1 MIRFTEKQKEV
12 YECYLKENPKI
23 LITSGAKRAGKTFL
37 MLFLFLDH
45 INQYKDQGLSFIL
58 GGVNHSTLRR
68 NVLNDLDLI
77 LGKEVKLDQS
87 RAFEVFGNKVYCF
100 DGSTSDSWKKVRGFT
115 AAGAFLNEGT
125 ALHDTFIKEVIS
137 RCSYAGARI
146 FIDTNPENPMHSVKT
161 DYIDKSG
168 QRLSN
173 GQLNIKAF
181 HFSLFDND
189 TLNNEYIESIIAS
202 TPSGMFTDRDIY
214 GKWVSAEGVVYRDFN
229 HQEHYVDESKFEY
242 VRYFAGVD
250 WGYEHYGGVVV
261 IGESIDGDY
270 VLIKEIAEQHKEID
284 YWSEV
289 CQDIKSTY
297 GNIIFWC
304 DSARPEH
311 IVRLKRDGIRA
322 MNADKKVL
330 SGIEEVSKLFKTRR
344 LFISDKVKRF
354 KEEINMYVWNERTG
368 EPIKLYDDVLD
379 SLRYAVYSESRK
391 NKIRSIDKNALGF
404 RR

>member
-242 VRYFAGVD
+242 VRYFAGD
-250 WGYEHYGGVVV
+250 RKSVV
-261 IGESIDGDY
+261 
-270 VLIKEIAEQHKEID
+270 
-284 YWSEV
+284 
-289 CQDIKSTY
+289 
-297 GNIIFWC
+297 
-304 DSARPEH
+304 
-311 IVRLKRDGIRA
+311 
-322 MNADKKVL
+322 
-330 SGIEEVSKLFKTRR
+330 
-344 LFISDKVKRF
+344 
-354 KEEINMYVWNERTG
+354 
-368 EPIKLYDDVLD
+368 
-379 SLRYAVYSESRK
+379 
-391 NKIRSIDKNALGF
+391 
-404 RR
+404 